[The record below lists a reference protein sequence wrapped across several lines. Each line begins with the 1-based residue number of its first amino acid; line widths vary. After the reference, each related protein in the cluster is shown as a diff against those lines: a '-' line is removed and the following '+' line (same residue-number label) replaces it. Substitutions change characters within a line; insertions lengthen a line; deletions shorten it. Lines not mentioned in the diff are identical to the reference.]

1 MIMQVTH
8 TLKFFKHAHAK
19 LPKRVIFL
27 DLRHQLLGGERRGAE
42 VARNPLTHGRSSILY
57 NNKCSGFD
65 TVKGDFKLKI

>member
-19 LPKRVIFL
+19 LPKWVIFL
-27 DLRHQLLGGERRGAE
+27 DLRHQLLEGGGAE